1 MDSKHLIKVLKLVK
15 LIYPTVIWKE
25 TNLNNLVAG
34 TIFSSSLRSLIHEAG
49 ADLRKMRVDLYVKGQ
64 VAIEVHGEQHA
75 YAVKFS
81 NKILDP
87 EEEFIKRQ
95 RYDEIKLRAL
105 AEAGIPLV
113 TIWFSELDGQL
124 TEAILRDR
132 IRLAQ
137 DMANRVPKQKRVS
150 VKSPKFRTRTESF
163 DDRQER
169 LAKARKIRKVA
180 YRKSKA
186 NRKANELLRQI
197 Q

>member
-1 MDSKHLIKVLKLVK
+1 MDSKYLLKVLKLVK

-34 TIFSSSLRSLIHEAG
+34 TIFSANLRSLISECG
-49 ADLRKMRVDLYVKGQ
+49 ADLKKMRVDLYVKGQ
-64 VAIEVHGEQHA
+64 IAIEVHGEQHFK
-75 YAVKFS
+75 AVKFS
-81 NKILDP
+81 NQILDP
-87 EEEFIKRQ
+87 EEELIKRQ
-95 RYDEIKLRAL
+95 KYDEVKLRAL

-113 TIWFSELDGQL
+113 TIWYSELDGQL

-132 IRLAQ
+132 IQIAQ
-137 DMANRVPKQKRVS
+137 DIANKVPKQKRVS

-169 LAKARKIRKVA
+169 LSKARKIRKDA
-180 YRKSKA
+180 YRRAKA
-186 NRKANELLRQI
+186 NRKQNELLRQI